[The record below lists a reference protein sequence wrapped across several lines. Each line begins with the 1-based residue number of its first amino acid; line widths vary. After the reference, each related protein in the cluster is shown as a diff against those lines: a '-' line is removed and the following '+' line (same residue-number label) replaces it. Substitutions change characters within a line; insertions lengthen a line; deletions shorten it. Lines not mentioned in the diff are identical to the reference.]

1 MSSKAKHKRTPAPS
15 PARVR
20 LATATATAAA
30 LTGGLL
36 AVSAGAASAATPDV
50 AASDADFNGDGYADL
65 AASAS
70 HAYVGGHAN
79 AGQIAVV
86 YGGAVSTHRVVLSQ
100 NSAGV
105 PGSAESGDYFGADS
119 AYGDFDGD
127 GYDDLLVGAPGED
140 VGSDADGG
148 TAAILWGSANGLT
161 GGTTI
166 ADPRPTAHDGFGA
179 PVEAG
184 DFDGDGKDDL
194 AVGANNKDTVDILR
208 GGVSRT
214 AGAAKHSV
222 VTVPVIS
229 DTGAGVWNLHS
240 GDANGDGKDD
250 LIVNGYAKDGGYNAN
265 FWLPGTSSG
274 PSASGAVRLQQGIIT
289 DLGDTDSD
297 GYDDIVIGNVWSAS
311 GGKQN
316 SGAVYVVRGTPSGPD
331 TSGHSTFTQNV
342 AGIPGSSETDDNFGS
357 ELDLGDVNGDGHL
370 DLIVGAPGEDL
381 TGGTDT
387 GAAWVLYGKADGTG
401 IAAQGALFLEQNN
414 AYVPNDNEKNDYFGS
429 DVHIDDLNG
438 DGRGEA
444 YVGAS
449 GENGSNG
456 AVYPVRINPDGT
468 LAASSGLYTSTFGIS
483 ASGTPRLGANFTD

>member
-1 MSSKAKHKRTPAPS
+1 MAKHKRTPAPS
-15 PARVR
+15 PTRVR

-30 LTGGLL
+30 LTGGLF
-36 AVSAGAASAATPDV
+36 AVSAGSASADTSGV
-50 AASDADFNGDGYADL
+50 SASDADFNGDGYADL
-65 AASAS
+65 AVSAS
-70 HAYVGGHAN
+70 HAYVSGHAN

-86 YGGAVSTHRVVLSQ
+86 YGGATGTHKVLLSQ

-105 PGSAESGDYFGADS
+105 PGTAESGDYFGADS

-140 VGSDADGG
+140 VGSDTDGG

-161 GGTTI
+161 SGTTV
-166 ADPRPTAHDGFGA
+166 ADPRPSAHDGFGG

-194 AVGANNKDTVDILR
+194 AIGANNKDTVDIFR

-214 AGAAKHSV
+214 TGPATRSV

-250 LIVNGYAKDGGYNAN
+250 LIVNGYSKDDGYNAN
-265 FWLPGTSSG
+265 YWLPGTSSG
-274 PSASGAVRLQQGIIT
+274 PSASGAVRLPEGIIT
-289 DLGDTDSD
+289 DLGDTNSD
-297 GYDDIVIGNVWSAS
+297 GYDDIVVGDSWATV
-311 GGKQN
+311 GGDTN
-316 SGAVYVVRGTPSGPD
+316 SGAVSVIKGSASGPV
-331 TSGHSTFTQNV
+331 TSSATKFTQDSSGV
-342 AGIPGSSETDDNFGS
+342 AGSAEKNDYFGQ

-370 DLIVGAPGEDL
+370 DLVVSADGENL
-381 TGGTDT
+381 TNGTDA
-387 GAAWVLYGKADGTG
+387 GAVWVLYGKADGTG
-401 IAAQGALFLEQNN
+401 ITGTGSLYVDQNTPG
-414 AYVPNDNEKNDYFGS
+414 VPNSNENYDYFGS

-438 DGRGEA
+438 DGRGEV
-444 YVGAS
+444 YVGAA

-456 AVYPVRINPDGT
+456 AVYPVYVNADGKT
-468 LAASSGLYTSTFGIS
+468 LTPSSALYTSTLGIS